1 MPHTPYLHHNRG
13 VKALRYSVRINREI
27 RLVQTEA
34 FNSVVV
40 DEDTK
45 RLYLVTKGTCQTASR
60 LGRIKLVEYTGKWPR
75 CALLWERLRE
85 IVAEVRH
92 GR

>member
-1 MPHTPYLHHNRG
+1 MQHTPYLHHNRG
-13 VKALRYSVRINREI
+13 VKALRYSVRIDRQI
-27 RLVQTEA
+27 VHVRTAQ
-34 FNSVVV
+34 FNAVINHV
-40 DEDTK
+40 DTG
-45 RLYLVTKGTCQTASR
+45 RRYLVTKGTCQTASR

-75 CALLWERLRE
+75 CALLWERLKE

>member
-1 MPHTPYLHHNRG
+1 MSNTPVLHHNRG
-13 VKALRYSVRINREI
+13 VKALRYTVRVNREI
-27 RLVQTEA
+27 KLVY
-34 FNSVVV
+34 
-40 DEDTK
+40 TK
-45 RLYLVTKGTCQTASR
+45 PVNRIVECTKTGSQWLMTKGICQTASR

-75 CALLWERLRE
+75 CALLWARLKE